1 MRHMGVLK
9 FGRLLVG
16 QGRGVGPKEQQR
28 DRVVVELHPPSSY
41 INKRIIYY
49 SLILLPMAIYGTPP
63 KSDALLGRLEELDG
77 VRRYLAEH
85 LGGNAL
91 PWTGALRRLAAA
103 EATVGSTSIEGYG
116 ASIED
121 TVEILAG
128 RHPSGASDETQRI
141 IAAYAQAMDRIAVLA
156 EDSEFQWTPQTMLDL
171 HFLVCHPQPEA
182 GPGRLRDGSVV
193 VTRGLGRDPYRPP
206 PSGEVSALLGE
217 LAGWLGSGDLTRH
230 PVVRAAMA
238 HLNVVSI
245 HPFRD
250 GNGRVARVVESLV
263 LAKEGLLRPEL
274 VSIEP
279 YLGRHTRE
287 YYAVLE
293 EVQGHSFDPQRD
305 ASAWVEFCVEAHV
318 SEATERRRWLE
329 VAYARHDFCE
339 QLGREQA
346 YPERF
351 VIALDQALLGLPLT
365 NADYRREAD
374 IAGPTATQDLQRLRR
389 DGWLDQEGGGRSV
402 RYVAGRKLRDR
413 WSVSLSPSGRG
424 SG

>member
-1 MRHMGVLK
+1 M
-9 FGRLLVG
+9 
-16 QGRGVGPKEQQR
+16 P
-28 DRVVVELHPPSSY
+28 
-41 INKRIIYY
+41 IYV
-49 SLILLPMAIYGTPP
+49 TPP
-63 KSDALLGRLEELDG
+63 KSAVLERRLTELDALRRFLAQRLGDS
-77 VRRYLAEH
+77 AQ
-85 LGGNAL
+85 
-91 PWTGALRRLAAA
+91 PWTGGLRRLAAA

-141 IAAYAQAMDRIAVLA
+141 IAAYAQAMDRVAVLA
-156 EDSEFQWTPQTMLDL
+156 DDRRFQWSPQTMLDL
-171 HFLVCHPQPEA
+171 HFLVCHPQPQA

-193 VTRGLGRDPYRPP
+193 VTRGLGREPYRPP
-206 PSGEVSALLGE
+206 H
-217 LAGWLGSGDLTRH
+217 SGDVPALVGEMATWLDKGDLARH

-238 HLNVVSI
+238 HLNLVSI

-250 GNGRVARVVESLV
+250 GNGRLARIVQSLV

-293 EVQGHSFDPQRD
+293 EVQGPAFDANRD
-305 ASAWVEFCVEAHV
+305 ASAWVEFCIEAHV
-318 SEATERRRWLE
+318 FEATERKRWLE
-329 VAYARHDFCE
+329 IAQARHDFCE
-339 QLGREQA
+339 MLAHEQA

-351 VIALDQALLGLPLT
+351 VIALDHALLGLPLT
-365 NADYRREAD
+365 NADYRREAA

-389 DGWLDQEGGGRSV
+389 DGGLDQEGGGRSV
-402 RYVAGRKLRDR
+402 RYVAAPKLKEL
-413 WSVSLSPSGRG
+413 WSG
-424 SG
+424 SYKVR

>member
-1 MRHMGVLK
+1 
-9 FGRLLVG
+9 
-16 QGRGVGPKEQQR
+16 
-28 DRVVVELHPPSSY
+28 
-41 INKRIIYY
+41 
-49 SLILLPMAIYGTPP
+49 MAIYATPP
-63 KSDALLGRLEELDG
+63 KSPALMHRLNELD
-77 VRRYLAEH
+77 VLRRYLAQH
-85 LGGNAL
+85 LGDSTQ

-116 ASIED
+116 TSLED

-128 RHPSGASDETQRI
+128 RHPSGTSEETQRI
-141 IAAYAQAMDRIAVLA
+141 ISAYAQAMDRIAVLA
-156 EDSEFQWTPQTMLDL
+156 DDRGFQWSAQTMLDL

-206 PSGEVSALLGE
+206 PLSEVPALLSE
-217 LAGWLGSGDLTRH
+217 LARWLGSGDLTRH

-245 HPFRD
+245 HPYRD
-250 GNGRVARVVESLV
+250 GNGRVARVVQSLV

-293 EVQGHSFDPQRD
+293 EVQGLAFDPRRD
-305 ASAWVEFCVEAHV
+305 ASAWVEFCIEAHV
-318 SEATERRRWLE
+318 FEATERRRWLE
-329 VAYARHDFCE
+329 IAYSRHAFCE
-339 QLGREQA
+339 QLAREER
-346 YPERF
+346 YPDRF
-351 VIALDQALLGLPLT
+351 VIALDQTLLGLPVV
-365 NADYRREAD
+365 NAGFRREAA

-389 DGWLDQEGGGRSV
+389 DGWLDQEGGGRSI
-402 RYVAGRKLRDR
+402 RYVASKKLRER
-413 WSVSLSPSGRG
+413 WSASRMQRDPD
-424 SG
+424 